1 MLAAIAGAGKTTLG
15 PRPSAPRGCRRL
27 QRQEGRAWGR
37 SSTKP
42 FSRAVGIVLKPEDHN
57 ILTPLTFL
65 LQASGGGRSKYGH
78 SARASMAKIRS
89 PSPLLSQVTD
99 GSAYMMRSSSVWE
112 RDLVA
117 LSLHTFLT
125 EYPPPDVPPTGS
137 APAPPCRV
145 SRSAHDSGR
154 RPHPAPART
163 PPAQLLAHVKDA
175 TLPVGIRQHT

>member
-1 MLAAIAGAGKTTLG
+1 MERLSGERKAQRSLIRLDGHAKTVEV
-15 PRPSAPRGCRRL
+15 

-117 LSLHTFLT
+117 LSLRTFLT
-125 EYPPPDVPPTGS
+125 EYPPPDVPPTPLLLEPLAVS
-137 APAPPCRV
+137 VDDDSDDDEPA
-145 SRSAHDSGR
+145 SGGGGGGGGG
-154 RPHPAPART
+154 
-163 PPAQLLAHVKDA
+163 LS
-175 TLPVGIRQHT
+175 